1 VHVRVLG
8 IDPGSVA
15 TGWGIVDC
23 DGSRLSHVASGV
35 LRPGE
40 RDPARRLAHI
50 QLELAARVREFA
62 PHSAALE
69 AVFVAR
75 NPRAALQLGQ
85 ARGVALAVC
94 GEAGLETAEYAP
106 ARVKGAVAGYGAA
119 DKAQVQAMV
128 RRLLGL
134 AREPARDAADAL
146 AIAICHGAQCRTAQ
160 RRAAALR
167 GARA

>member
-1 VHVRVLG
+1 VRILG

-15 TGWGIVDC
+15 TGWGIVEC
-23 DGSRLSHVASGV
+23 EGSRLRHVASGV
-35 LRPGE
+35 LRPPGP
-40 RDPARRLAHI
+40 DPARRLARI
-50 QLELAARVREFA
+50 QLELADLVRRHA
-62 PHSAALE
+62 PQTAALE

-75 NPRAALQLGQ
+75 NPRSALKLGQ

-94 GEAGLETAEYAP
+94 GEAGLETSEYAP

-128 RRLLGL
+128 CRLLGL
-134 AREPARDAADAL
+134 ERAPARDAADAL
-146 AIAICHGAQCRTAQ
+146 AIAICHGAQCRTAA
-160 RRAAALR
+160 RRAVALR